1 MFPRLKPMTQD
12 WLAELARVEDVLQ
25 SRWPETKIEPSL
37 TRISHLMTLLGDPQL
52 AYPVIHI
59 TGTNGKTST
68 ARMIESLLRE
78 LGLNTGLVTSPH
90 LHSVTERILLNG
102 EPITSEQ
109 FVDIYDELEPFLAI
123 VDAGSVAE
131 GGPAM
136 SYFEVLTAM
145 AFATFAD
152 APVDVAI
159 VEVGMGG
166 TWDAT
171 NVVQPVVSVV
181 TPIGLDHTDYLGD
194 TIEEVAIEKA
204 GIIKPD
210 TLAVLAIQTAVPA
223 EILIAR
229 SIEVGA
235 TVARQG
241 VEFGVRERQL
251 AIGGQMIS
259 FDGIAG
265 TYDDVLLPLHGVH
278 QAENAS
284 VALAAVEAFFGG
296 SQHLNEESV
305 RNGFAQATSP
315 GRLEVVRRSPTVI
328 VDAAHN
334 PHGAAVL
341 ARALEESFAF
351 EYIVGVVSVMG
362 DKDVDGVLQA
372 LEPVFDEIVVTWNGT
387 ERAMSLDAIEQIAI
401 DAFGRERV
409 RTGASLSDAIDV
421 ALEVADN
428 AGTTGVG
435 VVVAGSVVTA
445 AAARALLGAL

>member
-1 MFPRLKPMTQD
+1 MPMTQD

-52 AYPVIHI
+52 AYPVIHV

-90 LHSVTERILLNG
+90 LHSVTERIRFNG
-102 EPITSEQ
+102 EPISSER
-109 FVDIYDELEPFLAI
+109 FVDTYDELEPFLAI
-123 VDAGSVAE
+123 VDSGSIAE

-136 SYFEVLTAM
+136 SYFEVLTGM
-145 AFATFAD
+145 AFVAFSD

-171 NVVQPVVSVV
+171 NVVQPMVSVV
-181 TPIGLDHTDYLGD
+181 TPIGLDHAEYLGD
-194 TIEEVAIEKA
+194 TIEEVATEKA
-204 GIIKPD
+204 GIIKAD
-210 TLAVLAIQTAVPA
+210 SIAVLAIQTSVPA

-229 SIEVGA
+229 AIEVGA

-241 VEFGVRERQL
+241 VEFSVRDRQL
-251 AIGGQMIS
+251 AVGGQLVS

-265 TYDDVLLPLHGVH
+265 TYDDVILPLHGIH

-284 VALAAVEAFFGG
+284 VALATVEAFFGG
-296 SQHLNEESV
+296 QQHLNEESV
-305 RNGFAQATSP
+305 RAGFAQATSP

-334 PHGAAVL
+334 PHGAHVL
-341 ARALEESFAF
+341 AHALGESFNF

-362 DKDVDGVLQA
+362 DKDVEGVLQA
-372 LEPVFDEIVVTWNGT
+372 LEPIFDEVVVTWNGA
-387 ERAMSLDAIEQIAI
+387 ERAMALESIEQLAVET
-401 DAFGRERV
+401 FGRERV
-409 RTGASLSDAIDV
+409 HKGTSLADAIDV
-421 ALEVADN
+421 ALAVADN

-435 VVVAGSVVTA
+435 VVIAGSVVTA
-445 AAARALLGAL
+445 ATARALLGATT